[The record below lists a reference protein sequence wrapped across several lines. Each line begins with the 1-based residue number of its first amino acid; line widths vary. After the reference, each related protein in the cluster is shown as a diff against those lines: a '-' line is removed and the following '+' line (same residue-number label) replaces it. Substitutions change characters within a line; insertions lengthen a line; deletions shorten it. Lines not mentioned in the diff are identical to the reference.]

1 MRIAATD
8 VHAYLDGLPEDRRTA
23 LTAVREII
31 LANLPEGYVE
41 AFQYG
46 MIGYCVP
53 HSLYPKG
60 YHCDASQ
67 PLPFAALASQ
77 KNYMALY
84 LCTVYEDPEM
94 DAWFRSQ
101 FLLAGK
107 RLDMGKSC
115 IRFKKL
121 DDLPVEVIGQAVARV
136 PVATYIERY
145 EAVLAAKRNAPKP
158 PKSAR

>member
-1 MRIAATD
+1 MR
-8 VHAYLDGLPEDRRTA
+8 
-23 LTAVREII
+23 LT
-31 LANLPEGYVE
+31 
-41 AFQYG
+41 
-46 MIGYCVP
+46 
-53 HSLYPKG
+53 
-60 YHCDASQ
+60 
-67 PLPFAALASQ
+67 PLPTPFAGLASQ
-77 KNYMALY
+77 KNHMALY
-84 LCTVYEDPEM
+84 LCSAYGDPEM

-121 DDLPVEVIGQAVARV
+121 DDLPLEVIGQAVARM

-145 EAVLAAKRNAPKP
+145 EAVLAAKRGAPKP